1 MTKKLFQIDPY
12 LKQTEAQIVSIEGDK
27 IVLDK
32 TIFAPEAGGQGSDL
46 GFIDKIPMLHSE
58 EKEGIVYHKMAE
70 IPSGFKVGK
79 TVELELDWE
88 TRFDHMQNHC
98 GEHIISGILFTKYG
112 IGNKGFH
119 LGTEIST
126 LDADK
131 KQMPQE
137 MVDEVE
143 RLANKAVFSAIP
155 VTVEMIESKEEAQKL
170 PLRKELKVE
179 EDISIVSIP
188 GIDCVA
194 CCCPHP
200 SDTSQVGLIKI
211 IKVENYKGMTRIY
224 FKCGMRA
231 FEDYKL
237 KHDIIT
243 VLNKKY
249 SSEEH
254 NLLDNIKIQDSKTN
268 EIKRE
273 LYAMRSKFALM
284 EAERLVAEADKYIHY
299 EYDDQSLDEL
309 KFMAKK
315 IMEITDLPIIL
326 SSTSCMTV
334 LLTHSGKSKLECGKL
349 VKEFACGFGGK
360 GGGSSSLAQ
369 ALFNDKEIMR
379 NFVKIVLMSI

>member
-1 MTKKLFQIDPY
+1 MTEKLFQIDPY
-12 LKQTEAQIVSIEGDK
+12 LKQTEAQILSVEGDLL
-27 IVLDK
+27 VLDR
-32 TIFAPEAGGQGSDL
+32 TIFAPEAGGQASDL
-46 GFIDKIPMLHSE
+46 GRIDEAEMLHAE
-58 EKEGIVYHKMAE
+58 EKDGVVYHKMSE
-70 IPSGFKVGK
+70 IPSGFKPGK
-79 TVELELDWE
+79 TVRLELDWE

-119 LGTEIST
+119 LGSEFST
-126 LDADK
+126 LDADM

-143 RLANKAVFSAIP
+143 RLANKAVFSSIP
-155 VTVEMIESKEEAQKL
+155 VTVDMIDSKDEAQKL
-170 PLRKELKVE
+170 PLRKELKVD

-211 IKVENYKGMTRIY
+211 IKAENYKGMTRIY

-243 VLNKKY
+243 ALNKKY

-254 NLLDNIKIQDSKTN
+254 NLLDNIKIQDNKNN
-268 EIKRE
+268 EIRRD
-273 LYAMRSKFALM
+273 LFAMKSKFAMM
-284 EAERLVAEADKYIHY
+284 EAERLVAEADKYVHF
-299 EYDDQSLDEL
+299 EYDDQSLDDL

-315 IMEITDLPIIL
+315 IMEITELPVIL

-334 LLTHSGKSKLECGKL
+334 LLTHSGKSKLKCGKI

-360 GGGSSSLAQ
+360 GGGSDSLAQ
-369 ALFNDKEIMR
+369 ALFNDVDIMR
-379 NFVKIVLMSI
+379 NFVKIALMSI

>member
-1 MTKKLFQIDPY
+1 MTEKLFQIDPY
-12 LKQTEAQIVSIEGDK
+12 LKQTEAEIVEVSEDTLA
-27 IVLDK
+27 LDR
-32 TIFAPEAGGQGSDL
+32 TIFAPEAGGQASDL
-46 GFIDKIPMLHSE
+46 GTIDGIDMLHAE
-58 EKEGIVYHKMAE
+58 EKDGIVYHKMAD
-70 IPSGFKVGK
+70 IPSGFKAGAKVK
-79 TVELELDWE
+79 LELDWE

-119 LGTEIST
+119 LGSEFST
-126 LDADK
+126 LDADM

-143 RLANKAVFSAIP
+143 RLANKAVFSAVP
-155 VTVEMIESKEEAQKL
+155 VTVDMIESKEEAQKL
-170 PLRKELKVE
+170 PLRKELKVD
-179 EDISIVSIP
+179 EDISIVTIP

-211 IKVENYKGMTRIY
+211 IKAENYKGMTRIY

-254 NLLDNIKIQDSKTN
+254 NLIENIKIQDNKNN
-268 EIKRE
+268 EMRRD
-273 LYAMRSKFALM
+273 LYAMKSKFALM
-284 EAERLVAEADKYIHY
+284 EAERLVADSEKVVSF
-299 EYDDQSLDEL
+299 EYDDQSLDDL

-315 IMEITDLPIIL
+315 IMEITDLPVIL

-334 LLTHSGKSKLECGKL
+334 LLTHSGKSKLKCGKL

-360 GGGSSSLAQ
+360 GGGSDTLAQ
-369 ALFNDKEIMR
+369 ALFSDVEIMR
-379 NFVKIVLMSI
+379 NFVKISLMSV